1 MISAYP
7 VKYKPKMRISLWMN
21 KKMKGKKAMR
31 KTAVTT
37 KAKYQKSRITGN
49 VPVILF
55 CLCGV
60 MQLTLCVLPVV
71 LFVKLASMS
80 YFVAFFFSF
89 SCASTFLKLKK
100 LKIKNEPEKEA
111 PT

>member
-37 KAKYQKSRITGN
+37 KAKYQKSRITSN
-49 VPVILF
+49 VPVILL
-55 CLCGV
+55 CLCV
-60 MQLTLCVLPVV
+60 MHLILSVLPVV

-80 YFVAFFFSF
+80 YFVPFFY
-89 SCASTFLKLKK
+89 ASLV
-100 LKIKNEPEKEA
+100 PA
-111 PT
+111 PF

>member
-1 MISAYP
+1 
-7 VKYKPKMRISLWMN
+7 MRISLWMN

-37 KAKYQKSRITGN
+37 KAKYQKSRITSN
-49 VPVILF
+49 VPVILL
-55 CLCGV
+55 CLCV
-60 MQLTLCVLPVV
+60 MHLILSVLPVV

-80 YFVAFFFSF
+80 DFVAFFFSF
-89 SCASTFLKLKK
+89 SCTSTFLKLKK